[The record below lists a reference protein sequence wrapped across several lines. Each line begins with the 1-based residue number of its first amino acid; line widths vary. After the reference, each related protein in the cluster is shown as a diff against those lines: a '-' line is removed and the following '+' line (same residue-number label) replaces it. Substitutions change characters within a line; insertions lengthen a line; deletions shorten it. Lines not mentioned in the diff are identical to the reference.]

1 MKKAGNMEYTQEEYD
16 KAINEKRDLE
26 SKQESCSSQNGNIEE
41 AIERLEIAYSRLYE
55 VKGEVKD
62 IKEYIARKADD
73 IQNDY
78 RGNKQ
83 DKKKDS
89 IIHLEIDSSIKKYL
103 NDLDSV
109 IDEINLKIQSLKE
122 EKASNEGLLAQI
134 GAQLEKVC
142 TWLENCFN

>member
-1 MKKAGNMEYTQEEYD
+1 MEYTQEEYD
-16 KAINEKRDLE
+16 KAINEKRGLE

-41 AIERLEIAYSRLYE
+41 SIERLEIAYSRLHE

-78 RGNKQ
+78 RGNKL
-83 DKKKDS
+83 DRIKDS
-89 IIHLEIDSSIKKYL
+89 CIDGEIDSSIKIYV

-109 IDEINLKIQSLKE
+109 IDEINWKIQSLKE

-142 TWLENCFN
+142 TWLENCLN